1 MKLKEELFYRK
12 GWIFDR
18 DSRSAK
24 ITYVGRADTIRI
36 FHVFKNN
43 LEHPINMWAIHGRNY
58 YDHMEVIDTEQLVK
72 TAELMGYEEC
82 IMEELKQIANYE
94 K

>member
-1 MKLKEELFYRK
+1 MKLTEELFYRK
-12 GWIFDR
+12 GWNFDR
-18 DSRSAK
+18 DLCTAK

-36 FHVFKNN
+36 FHNFR
-43 LEHPINMWAIHGRNY
+43 HPRGYRENAWFIHGRND
-58 YDHMEVIDTEQLVK
+58 YDRMEVIDTEQLIK

>member
-12 GWIFDR
+12 GWNFDR
-18 DSRSAK
+18 DLCTAK
-24 ITYVGRADTIRI
+24 ITYVGRADTIEI
-36 FHVFKNN
+36 FHNFRTP
-43 LEHPINMWAIHGRNY
+43 LGYRENMWSVHGSNGH
-58 YDHMEVIDTEQLVK
+58 DHMEVIDAEQLVK

-94 K
+94 

>member
-12 GWIFDR
+12 GWNFDR
-18 DSRSAK
+18 DLCTAK
-24 ITYVGRADTIRI
+24 ITYVGKADIIKI
-36 FHVFKNN
+36 FHNFKTRWGLRENK
-43 LEHPINMWAIHGRNY
+43 WFIHGRNG
-58 YDHMEVIDTEQLVK
+58 YDRMEVIDTEQLIK

>member
-18 DSRSAK
+18 DSRTAE
-24 ITYVGRADTIRI
+24 IMYVGTVDTIRI

-43 LEHPINMWAIHGRNY
+43 LEHISNMWAIHGRNG
-58 YDHMEVIDTEQLVK
+58 YDRMEVIDTDQLVK
-72 TAELMGYEEC
+72 AAELMEYEEC
-82 IMEELKQIANYE
+82 IMEELKQIANYG